1 MVVSEAAE
9 LVLTCGAQPRVEYA
23 QHTGVARL
31 PASARPA
38 PTPAD
43 ACVVSHVVAQL
54 QLQLRPVHA
63 VHGWRFRAPTRASYE
78 SAAPITARRLLPRVL
93 GWHEHLQQARRH
105 GAATAVHSRVYT
117 DDIHCELHIAQL
129 VRQRAAHP
137 AQIALTLNLLCR
149 PCVLAPPNSC
159 ANPKKQRRTLE
170 RQPPLGAPLRRAGGR
185 CTLAL
190 VEMPRAGL

>member
-1 MVVSEAAE
+1 MHSTLALQGCPQAQDRPRRQRM
-9 LVLTCGAQPRVEYA
+9 LACASRMQSRSCSCSCGQCY
-23 QHTGVARL
+23 
-31 PASARPA
+31 
-38 PTPAD
+38 
-43 ACVVSHVVAQL
+43 
-54 QLQLRPVHA
+54 A

-129 VRQRAAHP
+129 VRQRAAHS
-137 AQIALTLNLLCR
+137 AQIALTLKLVCR

-190 VEMPRAGL
+190 VEMPCAGL